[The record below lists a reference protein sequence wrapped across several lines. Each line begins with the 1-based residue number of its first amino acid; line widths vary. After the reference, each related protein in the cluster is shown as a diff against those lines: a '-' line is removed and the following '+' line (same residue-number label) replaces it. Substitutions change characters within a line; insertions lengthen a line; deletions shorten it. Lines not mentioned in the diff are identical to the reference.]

1 MRWWRGWSWTHL
13 EGAEDLGRQRGL
25 VTEPKDEDAGHNL
38 FGREQEEAAGLP
50 PEFHLCGGRR
60 GESDIGQSIRK
71 RGVGCLI
78 KGGEPVVEQVAGGG
92 VGDEAHLVA
101 GARKANDDGGMDGAD
116 VISGPGGH
124 RSFGGIA
131 EDDGVDLIWIVIVF
145 LAGS

>member
-1 MRWWRGWSWTHL
+1 MHL
-13 EGAEDLGRQRGL
+13 EGAEDLGRQRRL
-25 VTEPKDEDAGHNL
+25 VAEPKDEDAGQDL

-50 PEFHLCGGRR
+50 PKFQLCGGRG

-71 RGVGCLI
+71 RRVGCLI
-78 KGGEPVVEQVAGGG
+78 KGGEPVVEQVSGGG

-101 GARKANDDGGMDGAD
+101 RARKANDYGGMNGAD
-116 VISGPGGH
+116 VISRASGH
-124 RSFGGIA
+124 RSVGGIA